1 LRTNALATHWSPH
14 QLCIFAAVLAI
25 TVLAAPMARAEV
37 KEVRLARQLGL
48 GYLQF
53 YVMQDQKLVEKHGSA
68 LGLTELTASYRPL
81 GTPTA
86 LTDALLSRQ
95 CRYRGHRPPPFL
107 TMWTV
112 RRATEGA
119 RHRCLEPATRLSAHP

>member
-1 LRTNALATHWSPH
+1 LRTNALATQLEPA

-37 KEVRLARQLGL
+37 KEVRLARQLDL
-48 GYLQF
+48 ATCSS
-53 YVMQDQKLVEKHGSA
+53 MSCEDQKLVEKHGSA

-86 LTDALLSRQ
+86 LTDALLSASVDIV
-95 CRYRGHRPPPFL
+95 GIGF
-107 TMWTV
+107 
-112 RRATEGA
+112 RR
-119 RHRCLEPATRLSAHP
+119 S